1 MKLYN
6 RDLILTVTLNPAID
20 QNIAADQL
28 VFEDRAYILSTNES
42 AGGRGINASRVIHSF
57 GGKTLALTFSGGENG
72 PQFEQL
78 MKQQGFPTQFVPMS
92 NPVRRNLSITDR
104 HGLSVKLNDRGP
116 TLKSSEIEAIQKAIL
131 QLLPKAKW
139 LMLCGSLPPGAP
151 SNFYCSVIEAAHGAG
166 VHTLLDTDSDP
177 LTLSI
182 EAGPTVVTPNQPEAE
197 RLLGRALLTR
207 GHFVEA
213 AQRIREMGAQN
224 VVLSLGARGAVGC
237 TQERVYEVIPPRVE
251 AVCPIGAGDAM
262 AASFAWAMMKGK
274 AFFDALRWGV
284 AAGTASAM
292 LPGISF
298 ATLEQTKAIYKRVE
312 VKPIV

>member
-1 MKLYN
+1 M
-6 RDLILTVTLNPAID
+6 IITVTLNPAID

-28 VFEDRAYILSTNES
+28 VFDDRSYILDTHES

-57 GGKTLALTFSGGENG
+57 GGKTLAITYSGGDSG
-72 PQFEQL
+72 PQFEKL
-78 MKQQGFPTQFVPMS
+78 LKAYGFPSFCVPMKK
-92 NPVRRNLSITDR
+92 PVRHNLSITDR
-104 HGLSVKLNDRGP
+104 HGLSVKLNERGP
-116 TLKSSEIEAIQKAIL
+116 LLSAAEVEAMEKAIHSR
-131 QLLPKAKW
+131 LPKAKW
-139 LMLCGSLPPGAP
+139 LMLCGSLPPGIP
-151 SNFYCSVIEAAHGAG
+151 TNFYSRLITAARKQG

-207 GHFVEA
+207 SHFVEA
-213 AQRIREMGAQN
+213 AQRIREMGAEN

-237 TQERVYEVIPPRVE
+237 TGDRVFEAVPPRVD

-262 AASFAWAMMKGK
+262 AATFAWAMMKGK

-298 ATLEQTKAIYKRVE
+298 PDLDQTKAVYKKVE
-312 VKPIV
+312 VKPVV

>member
-1 MKLYN
+1 M
-6 RDLILTVTLNPAID
+6 ILTVTLNPAID

-72 PQFEQL
+72 PQFEALTKQL
-78 MKQQGFPTQFVPMS
+78 GFPTQFVPMS
-92 NPVRRNLSITDR
+92 NPIRRNLSITDR

-116 TLKSSEIEAIQKAIL
+116 MLKAGEIEAIQKAIL
-131 QLLPKAKW
+131 HLLPKAKW

-151 SNFYCSVIEAAHGAG
+151 SNFYCSVIEAAKAAG

-237 TQERVYEVIPPRVE
+237 TQERVYEVIPPRVD

-312 VKPIV
+312 VKQIV